1 MMIEDQLA
9 PKRCGHTEGKQ
20 VVERGEALM
29 RLKAAVDARNE
40 SSDLGDRGPDRCAP
54 HARVRGSAGAAR
66 AFAELGADVVFV
78 EALESVEE
86 MRAVRAA
93 VDRPLLVNL
102 LEGGKTPILP
112 HSELD
117 ALGFKLAAYP
127 LTLLNASIVAMQSAL
142 AALGRSGH
150 RRGCC
155 RLPSSGSCSASMLT
169 IAKPRAT
176 ARRAE
181 VAGPQQGELV
191 VRPIGVV
198 HSPFVERQD
207 APRQAVEADVEGTI
221 ELYPQNGIEHAL
233 EDLSGF
239 SRIWVVF
246 WFHHNQG
253 WTPKVRPPRSVERRG
268 VFATRAPYRPNP
280 IGMSAVELVSVEGLV
295 PTIKKV
301 DMLDGT
307 PVLDLKPYIPYTDS
321 FPEASSGWLDAAER
335 PRDPGPRYVTEFAEL
350 AEARLRFWK
359 PSTALISGTPWRRR
373 LALGPAPHPYRR
385 IKRDG
390 EGAGARVP
398 RMALSVRERGERI
411 VVLSVRSGNRA
422 SEIMTGEDP
431 KLHVHR
437 AFDAIRGRVGGEAG
451 QPSPLRVPRVCQAVP
466 SPE

>member
-1 MMIEDQLA
+1 V
-9 PKRCGHTEGKQ
+9 EG
-20 VVERGEALM
+20 
-29 RLKAAVDARNE
+29 
-40 SSDLGDRGPDRCAP
+40 P
-54 HARVRGSAGAAR
+54 
-66 AFAELGADVVFV
+66 
-78 EALESVEE
+78 
-86 MRAVRAA
+86 
-93 VDRPLLVNL
+93 
-102 LEGGKTPILP
+102 
-112 HSELD
+112 
-117 ALGFKLAAYP
+117 
-127 LTLLNASIVAMQSAL
+127 
-142 AALGRSGH
+142 
-150 RRGCC
+150 
-155 RLPSSGSCSASMLT
+155 
-169 IAKPRAT
+169 
-176 ARRAE
+176 
-181 VAGPQQGELV
+181 QGELV

-221 ELYPQNGIEHAL
+221 ELYPQSGIEHAL

-239 SRIWVVF
+239 SRIWVLF

-295 PTIKKV
+295 LTIKKV

-335 PRDPGPRYVTEFAEL
+335 PRDPGPRYVIEFAEQ
-350 AEARLRFWK
+350 AEARLRFLE
-359 PSTALISGTPWRRR
+359 AEHGLELREAVVQA

-390 EGAGARVP
+390 EGFVLAY
-398 RMALSVRERGERI
+398 REWRFPFASEGERI
-411 VVLSVRSGNRA
+411 IVLSVRSGYRA

-437 AFDAIRGRVGGEAG
+437 AFVMRFGAG
-451 QPSPLRVPRVCQAVP
+451 
-466 SPE
+466 